1 MEEIPSYCSLGEAI
15 WAHVTS
21 VNPDYGL
28 EDTVIKKFTN
38 ILYMDKQALVGRWL
52 DENRR
57 NGGEYGLR
65 INIETHGKESAL
77 VASVSGLLLLKG
89 ADLYFP

>member
-1 MEEIPSYCSLGEAI
+1 
-15 WAHVTS
+15 
-21 VNPDYGL
+21 
-28 EDTVIKKFTN
+28 
-38 ILYMDKQALVGRWL
+38 MDKQALVGRWL